1 MAYKHFDIIT
11 AQSAKRPGDVCG
23 DVLSW
28 RRDATA
34 TTAVLADGI
43 GSGIRA
49 NVAATLCVS
58 RLMALIKGGT
68 SLRHAFGELVRTME
82 GNRDPALPFAA
93 FTAARVLNDGQA
105 TVLSY
110 ETPGTMLINGRHATA
125 LTQRTLTMG
134 AALVGEASCY
144 LEPGEGLLLVSDG
157 ITQSGLGRG
166 LANGWG
172 LEAAAQ
178 FTSDRL
184 LEGRQLAEVPQTVHE
199 QARRHWGPD
208 RGDDCTAALLACRL
222 GNTINIL
229 TGPPSSREHDAEVVS
244 AFLAAEGLKVVC
256 GATTANIVAR
266 CLGRKVD
273 IEQDP
278 RSLVAPPR
286 YSIPGIDLV
295 TEGAVTLTQVYNVID
310 ESPDHH
316 EEDSG
321 VADLCGLLW
330 TADRVNI
337 TVGVAAN
344 PANGA
349 MSFRQQGI
357 LPRATIIPLLCQK
370 LETAGK
376 LVLVHHV

>member
-1 MAYKHFDIIT
+1 MAYKHVDILT
-11 AQSAKRPGDVCG
+11 AQSPKRPGDVCG

-43 GSGIRA
+43 GSGVRA
-49 NVAATLCVS
+49 HIAATLCAS
-58 RLMALIKGGT
+58 RLMALIEGGA
-68 SLRHAFGELVRTME
+68 SLRHAVGELVRTME
-82 GNRDPALPFAA
+82 GNRDPSRPFAA
-93 FTAARVLNDGQA
+93 FAVARVLNDGQA
-105 TVLSY
+105 TVLGY
-110 ETPGTMLINGRHATA
+110 EMPGTVLLSGRHAA
-125 LTQRTLTMG
+125 PLPQRTVTLGT
-134 AALVGEASCY
+134 ALVGEASCY

-172 LEAAAQ
+172 LEASAQ
-178 FTSDRL
+178 FARDGLVAGRRL
-184 LEGRQLAEVPQTVHE
+184 ADVPCAVHDEARQ
-199 QARRHWGPD
+199 HWGPD
-208 RGDDCTAALLACRL
+208 RGDDCTAVLVSCRL

-229 TGPPSSREHDAEVVS
+229 TGPPSDRRHDAEAIA

-256 GATTANIVAR
+256 GATTAAIVAR

-286 YSIPGIDLV
+286 YCIEGIDLV

-310 ESPDHH
+310 ESPDRH

-321 VADLCGLLW
+321 VTDLCGLLW
-330 TADRVNI
+330 SADRVNI

-344 PANGA
+344 PANGTI
-349 MSFRQQGI
+349 SFRQQGI
-357 LPRATIIPLLCQK
+357 LPRTTIIPLLRDK
-370 LETAGK
+370 LEKSGK
-376 LVLVHHV
+376 LVLVRHI